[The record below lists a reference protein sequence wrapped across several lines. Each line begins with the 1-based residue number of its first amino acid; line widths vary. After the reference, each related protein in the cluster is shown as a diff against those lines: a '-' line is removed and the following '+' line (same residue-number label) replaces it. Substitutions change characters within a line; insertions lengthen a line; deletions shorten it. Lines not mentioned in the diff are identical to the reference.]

1 MDDAAPVLV
10 FDGVCLLCSRSVH
23 FVLRHDRAGRI
34 RFASMQ
40 SAPGRALFERFGVDP
55 DSPSS
60 LLYVVDGHGFTD
72 SEALLRIVAGFGGAW
87 RLMAVCRLLPRR
99 LRDAAYRAV
108 ARNRY
113 KWFGRS
119 RQCFIAAP
127 EQAARFL
134 D

>member
-1 MDDAAPVLV
+1 MDDGAPVLV
-10 FDGVCLLCSRSVH
+10 FDGMCLLCSRSVQ
-23 FVLRHDRAGRI
+23 FVLRHDHAERI

-40 SAPGRALFERFGVDP
+40 SVSGRALFERFGVDL
-55 DSPSS
+55 DCPSS
-60 LLYVVDGHGFTD
+60 LLYVTDGRGFTD
-72 SEALLRIVAGFGGAW
+72 SEALLRIANDFGGAW
-87 RLMAVCRLLPRR
+87 RLMAVCRLLPRT

-119 RQCFIAAP
+119 SQCFIP
-127 EQAARFL
+127 TSGQAARFL

>member
-1 MDDAAPVLV
+1 MDDGAPVLV
-10 FDGVCLLCSRSVH
+10 FDGVCLLCSRWVH

-55 DSPSS
+55 EDPSS
-60 LLYVVDGHGFTD
+60 LLYVVDGQGFTD
-72 SEALLRIVAGFGGAW
+72 SEAILRVLGGFGGPW
-87 RLMAVCRLLPRR
+87 RLTAVCRVLPRR
-99 LRDAAYRAV
+99 LRDAAYRAL

-113 KWFGRS
+113 RWFGRS
-119 RQCFIAAP
+119 QQCFMPAP